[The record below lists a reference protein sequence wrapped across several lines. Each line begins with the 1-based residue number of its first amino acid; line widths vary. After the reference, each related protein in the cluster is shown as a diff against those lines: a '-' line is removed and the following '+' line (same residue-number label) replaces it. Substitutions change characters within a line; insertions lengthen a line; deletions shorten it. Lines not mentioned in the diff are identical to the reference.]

1 MDINVTRI
9 DEFTNEKVDQV
20 IKYIGLVNR
29 DDIRHLTTHESLKD
43 WRLLNLKEFK
53 IYHHDILKLNNDTF
67 LAWLEPKIE
76 CTNSVF
82 YSMSFKN
89 RIVCSSPYAS
99 LFMIRYNYG

>member
-1 MDINVTRI
+1 MEINVTRI
-9 DEFTNEKVDQV
+9 DEFTSKKVDQV
-20 IKYIGLVNR
+20 IRYIGLANK
-29 DDIRHLTTHESLKD
+29 DDIRHLVNRESFKE

-53 IYHHDILKLNNDTF
+53 IYHNDILKLKNDTF

-76 CTNSVF
+76 CTDSVF
-82 YSMSFKN
+82 YSMTSKN